1 MQQLDSSYHL
11 SKAFLLSRCF
21 CGFDDGDHGH
31 DDDGDDEDDDEND
44 DDDGDDDDEEDEDG
58 GSCCYAS
65 RLLSLLAPA
74 AANTLVYCC
83 PVPHP
88 RIPCSLLP

>member
-44 DDDGDDDDEEDEDG
+44 DDDGDDDDE
-58 GSCCYAS
+58 
-65 RLLSLLAPA
+65 
-74 AANTLVYCC
+74 
-83 PVPHP
+83 
-88 RIPCSLLP
+88 